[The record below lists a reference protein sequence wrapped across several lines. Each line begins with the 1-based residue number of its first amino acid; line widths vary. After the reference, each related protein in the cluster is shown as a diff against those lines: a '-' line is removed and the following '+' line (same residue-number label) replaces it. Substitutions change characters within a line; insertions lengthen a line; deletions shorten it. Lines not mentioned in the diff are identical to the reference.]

1 MKTLNKRISTLAISI
16 FILIAPMT
24 LGVHPMVPMDN
35 TALPE
40 IMSTAKARLKPVML
54 AENKKSAAGNNAQT
68 TAGADGPE
76 KEPESGPE
84 ADNKDPSAK
93 SETAPLKSFKPSEE
107 IAAEQAV
114 DFPVDI

>member
-1 MKTLNKRISTLAISI
+1 MGV
-16 FILIAPMT
+16 FIMIAPMT
-24 LGVHPMVPMDN
+24 LGMHPMVAMEN

-40 IMSTAKARLKPVML
+40 IMSSAKARQKPVML
-54 AENKKSAAGNNAQT
+54 AENEKSTAGDNAQT
-68 TAGADGPE
+68 AAGEGGPE
-76 KEPESGPE
+76 KEPTSGPE

-93 SETAPLKSFKPSEE
+93 SETAPLDSFRPSEE